1 MIIKTTKGAVFIMK
15 KRFIAL
21 FFTFIFLI
29 GLLTVLPVHGE
40 SGIYEN
46 VLRLHVLANSDSN
59 EDQALK
65 LKVRDSI
72 LKETELLL
80 REASSR
86 SEAEKIIMQNISLLE
101 QVALE
106 TIKAE
111 GYDYAVTVEISE
123 EEYPTKNY
131 ESASFPAGEYLSLK
145 IKIGAAEGQN
155 WWCVLF
161 PPLCLSAATD
171 KEAFTSVGITDDQY
185 QIITETNKPKYKIK
199 FKILESFNELIN

>member
-1 MIIKTTKGAVFIMK
+1 MK

-80 REASSR
+80 NGASSR

>member
-15 KRFIAL
+15 KRFISL
-21 FFTFIFLI
+21 FFAFIFLI

-80 REASSR
+80 NGASSR

-106 TIKAE
+106 TIKTE

-131 ESASFPAGEYLSLK
+131 ESVSFPAGEYLSLK

-171 KEAFTSVGITDDQY
+171 KESFTSVGITDDQY